1 VFIHGAVQVNPFARA
16 HLEVGLI
23 AAPGISDRTLMGLVA
38 TSFQPQIVLLDLGVP
53 GLTGHA
59 VAQQLR
65 RTPETKKCHV
75 SGYYRMGTTGG
86 SAKVKGSWV

>member
-1 VFIHGAVQVNPFARA
+1 MLKIAGHELR
-16 HLEVGLI
+16 VGYDGPTAL
-23 AAPGISDRTLMGLVA
+23 AVA
-38 TSFQPQIVLLDLGVP
+38 TSFQPQIVLLDIGVP